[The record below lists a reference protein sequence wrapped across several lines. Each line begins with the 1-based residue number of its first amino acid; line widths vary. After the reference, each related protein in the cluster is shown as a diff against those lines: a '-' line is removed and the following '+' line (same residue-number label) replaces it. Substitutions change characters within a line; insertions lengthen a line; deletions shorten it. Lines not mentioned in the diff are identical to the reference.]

1 MKGLAL
7 ALTVCLLITSCAQSA
22 QPITT
27 HVDANSFLPEHDETI
42 SANGTVEDYYPN
54 RATPREV
61 LFQKANG
68 AMLDAACM
76 DATCHQLTLK
86 ISGSKTVPDGTYQF
100 LQTDDPHIIIV
111 HNGEGTSTLGYF
123 AKNNGGGQMKFF
135 PDLQEAQTF
144 EHEGDA
150 ARTAGKVVVG
160 ALLVTALAALVVGAA
175 AAQASANARANRVT
189 TNCTSVG
196 ANTTCTS
203 Y

>member
-1 MKGLAL
+1 MKSLAIAL
-7 ALTVCLLITSCAQSA
+7 AVCFLITSCAQSA

-42 SANGTVEDYYPN
+42 SANGTVADYYPN
-54 RATPREV
+54 RASPHEV
-61 LFQKANG
+61 IFQKPNG
-68 AMLDAACM
+68 AMLDASCM
-76 DATCHQLTLK
+76 DTICHQMTLK
-86 ISGSKTVPDGTYQF
+86 ISGSKKIPNGNYQF
-100 LQTDDPHIIIV
+100 LQTDDAHIIV
-111 HNGEGTSTLGYF
+111 VRNGEGTSTLGYL

-135 PDLQEAQTF
+135 PDLQEAQAF

-196 ANTTCTS
+196 TNTTCTS